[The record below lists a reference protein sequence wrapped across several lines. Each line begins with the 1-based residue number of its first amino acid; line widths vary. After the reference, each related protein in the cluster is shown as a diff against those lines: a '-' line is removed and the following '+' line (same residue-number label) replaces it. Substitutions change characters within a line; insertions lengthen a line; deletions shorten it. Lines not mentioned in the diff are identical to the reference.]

1 MLCSIDKDGTK
12 TGLDLGM
19 TERASKAVSIP
30 VITSGGCGLAS
41 HFSDG
46 YLKGNA
52 HAVSAGTYFCFKD
65 QSFMQVR
72 AHINNAGIPIR
83 LYT

>member
-12 TGLDLGM
+12 SGLDLEM
-19 TERASKAVSIP
+19 TERISKAVSIP

-46 YLKGNA
+46 YLKGKA

-65 QSFMQVR
+65 QSFMQIR

-83 LYT
+83 LHT